1 MATSGTVSFSVTA
14 GDIYE
19 DALSSIGVLDTG
31 TSSIPAVHIPLCRR
45 KLNMIVKQWTS
56 QIDFAPGLKTWTR
69 RRAYLFLQKNQI
81 EYDLGPDGDPT
92 SEGDYV
98 TTTLTAAS
106 AATDTTLTVASIT
119 GIATT
124 NHVGVELDDGSI
136 HWTTV
141 NGSPSGNTVTI
152 TSGVASDAA
161 IGRRVFVYTSLMRRP
176 FEIVSASL
184 RDANSVDSPMD
195 PTLLVE
201 EYESISSKAAE
212 GSPYRIYF
220 EPRKTTTKAFLDC
233 APDDVTKVV
242 RLVYLSYVE
251 DLTGL
256 NDDVDFP
263 AEWFRP
269 LSAQLSLDLCPAFGV
284 PVTQELKL
292 LRDEA
297 LVMARNASPARSL
310 AYFQSDPDEY

>member
-1 MATSGTVSFSVTA
+1 MATSGTVTYSVTA
-14 GDIYE
+14 NDIYE

-31 TSSIPAVHIPLCRR
+31 SSAIPAVHVPLCRR

-69 RRAYLFLQKNQI
+69 RRAYLFLQKDQI
-81 EYDLGPDGDPT
+81 EYDLGPGGDPT

-106 AATDTTLTVASIT
+106 AASDTTLTVASIT

-124 NHVGVELDDGSI
+124 NPIGVELDDGSI

-141 NGSPSGNTVTI
+141 NGAPSGNTVTI
-152 TSGVASDAA
+152 TSGVASDAV

-184 RDANSVDSPMD
+184 RDANGVDSPMD
-195 PTLLVE
+195 TMLSVE

-269 LSAQLSLDLCPAFGV
+269 LSAQLAVDLAPAFGQS
-284 PVTQELKL
+284 VTQDLRL
-292 LRDEA
+292 LRDESLA
-297 LVMARNASPARSL
+297 IARNANPARSL
-310 AYFQSDPDEY
+310 AYFQSEPDEY